1 MWEHLGAWKARWG
14 GRVTEEMNAVEGRE
28 NKEEEA
34 SKVVCVSGKSSLGL
48 FYRCSHRA
56 TGSYSCTQEDS
67 CRLRVIL

>member
-1 MWEHLGAWKARWG
+1 MG
-14 GRVTEEMNAVEGRE
+14 GRE

-48 FYRCSHRA
+48 FYRGSHRA